1 VRQCR
6 MRRQARSRRGWKY
19 VNVRHLIIYI
29 EGSIGSGTQWAVFEP
44 NKELLWPTR
53 AASENE
59 DMNEEDVREHAQ
71 AMCDAL
77 VAGDV
82 EGAIADFSEQLRRNL
97 GEVLGLL
104 PLPAS
109 EASIESV
116 EHGASGYT
124 VTLRVAG
131 ATEEV
136 EVQTRWKD
144 RDGEPTVVEASH
156 LSRTAIAEPVEE
168 ELVDPGEG

>member
-1 VRQCR
+1 
-6 MRRQARSRRGWKY
+6 
-19 VNVRHLIIYI
+19 
-29 EGSIGSGTQWAVFEP
+29 
-44 NKELLWPTR
+44 
-53 AASENE
+53 
-59 DMNEEDVREHAQ
+59 MNDDDVREHAQ

-82 EGAIADFSEQLRRNL
+82 ELAIADFSEQLRRNL
-97 GEVLGLL
+97 GEVLALL

-124 VTLRVAG
+124 VTLRVVGDAD
-131 ATEEV
+131 EV

-156 LSRTAIAEPVEE
+156 LSRKAIVEPLEEESGVPVE
-168 ELVDPGEG
+168 GEPQQ